1 MCMSHFSHE
10 TFNIIILFEIK
21 FQISSKMRE
30 LKIFIFIFE
39 ESFSKS
45 VPLYINTLRISK
57 LLPPRNSN
65 LII

>member
-1 MCMSHFSHE
+1 MSHFSHE

-45 VPLYINTLRISK
+45 VP
-57 LLPPRNSN
+57 
-65 LII
+65 

>member
-30 LKIFIFIFE
+30 LKFLYLY
-39 ESFSKS
+39 SKNLS
-45 VPLYINTLRISK
+45 PKVFHEYINTLRISK